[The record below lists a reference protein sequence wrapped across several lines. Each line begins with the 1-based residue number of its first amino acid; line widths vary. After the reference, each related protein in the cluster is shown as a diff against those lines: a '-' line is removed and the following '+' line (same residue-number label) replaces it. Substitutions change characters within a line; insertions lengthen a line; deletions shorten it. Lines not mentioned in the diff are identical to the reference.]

1 MALAVSAALGQV
13 NTLQSTEQQPTAASR
28 MEFDV
33 ASVRLTKPDTLL
45 PNPDFPVGTGDSR
58 TNGVFRAS
66 FPLMTYIAMAYSLSL
81 TPEQKQA
88 ILSQMPAWAATEFFT
103 IDARA
108 AGNPTKDQMILMM
121 RSLLADRFKLAV
133 HFETRDV
140 SVFAL
145 KLTKTGKT
153 RPRLRAHA
161 DGPPCHDPE
170 QPSVSDWTEG
180 PSDVYPPL
188 CGVFGT
194 KRTTGQMIIE
204 AARNITMDELANA
217 LAPVG
222 RLGRPMVDRT
232 GLTGKFD
239 FKLEWVWNSPTT
251 PDGDEQLDT
260 DGPTFEEALRE
271 QLGLKLIPMKAPL
284 QVLIVDHVETL
295 SEN

>member
-1 MALAVSAALGQV
+1 LGQA
-13 NTLQSTEQQPTAASR
+13 NTPQSTEQQHTAASK

-33 ASVRLTKPDTLL
+33 ASVRLTKPGTFL
-45 PNPDFPVGTGDSR
+45 PNPDFPVGTGNTR
-58 TNGVFRAS
+58 TNGVFRAN
-66 FPLMTYIAMAYSLSL
+66 FPLTTYIGMAYSLML

-88 ILSQMPAWAATEFFT
+88 ILSQMPPWAATDFFT

-108 AGNPTKDQMILMM
+108 EGNPTKNQMILMM

-145 KLTKTGKT
+145 KLTKPGKT
-153 RPRLRAHA
+153 GPKLRAHA

-170 QPSVSDWTEG
+170 QPSAADWTEG

-188 CGVFGT
+188 CGVFGNR
-194 KRTTGQMIIE
+194 RTTGDMVIE
-204 AARNITMDELANA
+204 GARNISMDELANA
-217 LAPVG
+217 LGPAG

-232 GLTGKFD
+232 GLAGKFD
-239 FKLEWVWNSPTT
+239 FTLEWVWNSSTT
-251 PDGDEQLDT
+251 PDGDAQLDA
-260 DGPTFEEALRE
+260 DGPTFGEALRE
-271 QLGLKLIPMKAPL
+271 QLGLKLIPMKAPM
-284 QVLIVDHVETL
+284 QVLIVDHVDTL